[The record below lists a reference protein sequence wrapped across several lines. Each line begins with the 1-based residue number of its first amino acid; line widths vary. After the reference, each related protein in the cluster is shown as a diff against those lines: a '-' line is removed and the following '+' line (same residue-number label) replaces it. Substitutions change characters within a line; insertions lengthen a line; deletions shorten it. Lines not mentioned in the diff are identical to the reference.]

1 MQKLIFLGVFFH
13 TLCTL
18 LQRFFVFLDTNFDF
32 YPGPKSK
39 RLFYGT
45 NALLQVM
52 RFEAGFFFHL
62 VFFLYLLC
70 VVIMGGCRGD
80 SKNVLFAVT
89 SKPSFALEGVGYI

>member
-13 TLCTL
+13 TVCTL
-18 LQRFFVFLDTNFDF
+18 LQRFFVFLDTNFAF
-32 YPGPKSK
+32 YSGPKSQ

-52 RFEAGFFFHL
+52 RFEAGFFHL
-62 VFFLYLLC
+62 VFFGYLLC

-80 SKNVLFAVT
+80 SKNVLFAMT
-89 SKPSFALEGVGYI
+89 SKPSFALEGVEYI